1 MPSRGPKGN
10 RMFNV
15 RKLASAVALV
25 ALLGACAGRDA
36 AYIPIVQPTDQS
48 LDCGA
53 LYAEMSA
60 NTAKIAS
67 LSAEE
72 GNKRGQKIA
81 MGVAGAILFSPALL
95 AMDFKDAAATDR
107 KAVEARQGYLTT
119 LYSQKH
125 CTTAT

>member
-36 AYIPIVQPTDQS
+36 AYIPIVQPTDQGV
-48 LDCGA
+48 DCGA

-67 LSAEE
+67 LSDEE
-72 GNKRGQKIA
+72 GNKRGQNRSA
-81 MGVAGAILFSPALL
+81 PATPMVMFWARLLPSSLDSEAIF
-95 AMDFKDAAATDR
+95 
-107 KAVEARQGYLTT
+107 AVFADI
-119 LYSQKH
+119 S
-125 CTTAT
+125 A